1 MQTSLKTFTI
11 GALAAI
17 LGFVAGSYVSERHN
31 SGLKA
36 RAELEYKMKGCV
48 NVLMEMQFYE
58 IYHPDQYSTGTSSR
72 VYSGLTY
79 VSTYRDMNLAFMSG
93 HATSESPALIL
104 LSEEGSA
111 LRKKLT
117 DDLESR
123 LRNNTSLPCDEN
135 FVPNS
140 FAPK

>member
-11 GALAAI
+11 GALAAT

-31 SGLKA
+31 SGLNV

-48 NVLMEMQFYE
+48 NALMEMRFYE
-58 IYHPDQYSTGTSSR
+58 IYHPGQYSTGTSSR
-72 VYSGLTY
+72 GDSGSTH

-117 DDLESR
+117 DDLGSR